1 MKALEIITLNM
12 PERYEDLPTEEE
24 QVKAYLVA
32 RSNNDAIDS
41 LVRTKFKKVLKTAT
55 PWSDDNIPTSETEDV
70 LRMGDLT
77 FRFTTKPTTKRRP
90 YGEIISKLRHYLNT
104 IDREHSQGVRRPC
117 VLTFD
122 GTPHILARHLLETK
136 TAWKDEVK
144 KKGISQ
150 GMTIDGKEGIVLP
163 ETLAIP
169 ARDYGSLENP
179 ENGRIYVVSDMF
191 GIEGL
196 KRAFNPLENDIH
208 TRIGYDKDNLPE
220 TTRVDYVQ
228 MGSTVFVVHNILT
241 SAPSLGKV
249 VASLI
254 KEGKTPRG
262 SSTLVNIANRAD
274 VDTGTYRPRIS
285 DGKAYVLVDAMRENL
300 DALIEKN
307 TTQKLNQTIEPVQWY
322 AD

>member
-1 MKALEIITLNM
+1 M
-12 PERYEDLPTEEE
+12 
-24 QVKAYLVA
+24 
-32 RSNNDAIDS
+32 
-41 LVRTKFKKVLKTAT
+41 
-55 PWSDDNIPTSETEDV
+55 
-70 LRMGDLT
+70 
-77 FRFTTKPTTKRRP
+77 
-90 YGEIISKLRHYLNT
+90 
-104 IDREHSQGVRRPC
+104 
-117 VLTFD
+117 LTFD
-122 GTPHILARHLLETK
+122 GTPHILARHLLDTI